1 MFLLIVPGA
10 LNLVMLLLGVTSF
23 VLFVWMSYRLFIRPA
38 LMIKADRDSP
48 PPEEGWAY
56 EILMDDSQRF
66 RSLSVGLLD
75 SDIKL
80 RLQGIREDQL
90 VLKFQKERE
99 LEEYEITVQPGAN
112 LFYRPPHGKKIEPLK
127 SSEQFESRELIGHP
141 ALFRVAASV
150 KNNRPLQYVEF
161 ELSTK
166 YVINNLG
173 EEKMKFLLTMSR
185 VFPGVDVNSRSKKG
199 LYMFSRFKV
208 AEDDAQ
214 DEA

>member
-1 MFLLIVPGA
+1 MFLLIVPTG
-10 LNLVMLLLGVTSF
+10 LNILMLVLGLLSASAF
-23 VLFVWMSYRLFIRPA
+23 VLIVYRMFIRPA
-38 LMIKADRDSP
+38 LMIKADQDSP
-48 PPEEGWAY
+48 PPEEGWTY
-56 EILMDDSQRF
+56 EVLIDDPDRF
-66 RSLSVGLLD
+66 RQVSVGLLD

-90 VLKFQKERE
+90 ILKFQKERDM
-99 LEEYEITVQPGAN
+99 EEYEITVQPGTN

-127 SSEQFESRELIGHP
+127 GTENFESRELIGHP

-166 YVINNLG
+166 YVINKIG
-173 EEKMKFLLTMSR
+173 EEKMMFFFKMSR

-199 LYMFSRFKV
+199 LYMFSRFQV
-208 AEDDAQ
+208 AEDDQ
-214 DEA
+214 DEC

>member
-1 MFLLIVPGA
+1 MFLLIVPTGLNILMLVLGLLSASA
-10 LNLVMLLLGVTSF
+10 LVFIVYRMF
-23 VLFVWMSYRLFIRPA
+23 VRPA
-38 LMIKADRDSP
+38 LMIKADQDSP
-48 PPEEGWAY
+48 PPEEGWTY
-56 EILMDDSQRF
+56 EVLIDDPDRF
-66 RSLSVGLLD
+66 RQVSVGLLD

-90 VLKFQKERE
+90 ILKFQKERDM
-99 LEEYEITVQPGAN
+99 EEYEITVQPGAN

-127 SSEQFESRELIGHP
+127 SGESFESRELIGHP

-166 YVINNLG
+166 YVINKIG
-173 EEKMKFLLTMSR
+173 EEKMMFFFKMSR

-199 LYMFSRFKV
+199 LYMFSRFQV
-208 AEDDAQ
+208 ADDDQ
-214 DEA
+214 DDG

>member
-1 MFLLIVPGA
+1 MFLLIVPGG
-10 LNLVMLLLGVTSF
+10 LNFVMLLLGIFSLVSTIWI
-23 VLFVWMSYRLFIRPA
+23 LYRLLIRPA
-38 LMIKADRDSP
+38 LMIKADRESP
-48 PPEEGWAY
+48 PPEEGWTY
-56 EILMDDSQRF
+56 ESLMDDAKRQRTV
-66 RSLSVGLLD
+66 SVGLLD

-90 VLKFQKERE
+90 QLKFRKERE
-99 LEEYEITVQPGAN
+99 LEEYEITVEPGTN

-127 SSEQFESRELIGHP
+127 HSESFESRELIGHP
-141 ALFRVAASV
+141 ALFRVAAGV

-161 ELSTK
+161 ELSTR

-173 EEKMKFLLTMSR
+173 EEKMKFLFTMTR

-208 AEDDAQ
+208 A
-214 DEA
+214 DEEHDE